1 MNVPL
6 TMEAARIFART
17 PTGHLN
23 AAAIQAISCPSMDFL
38 VMVRL
43 TKCSDIIIPIT
54 IVYSFH

>member
-43 TKCSDIIIPIT
+43 TKCSDIYQLSIHFT
-54 IVYSFH
+54 D